1 MSVLFMMPVWNAASE
16 LWMRRML
23 DGLEPHL
30 SAVAV
35 CNPPSGR
42 WRGHVRLIDVG
53 LPQGIFGKGLR
64 HLGMYPDMSVGR
76 IRRCVRG
83 NEIQAVLVNYIPFA
97 LTYGGVLFDSGKRV
111 FIHCHGYD
119 TTWDMREYSLER
131 KRVHSEDYEDQVRQ
145 IPSSVT
151 FITPCC
157 SVKKRLVGIGI
168 EPNRIRVR
176 KFGIPS
182 DAVFRPRPARR
193 EGVTVL
199 YLGRLADCKGPD
211 LVIRAFEMACDRG
224 LSGNLIV
231 AGDGPLNVACQLI
244 VDRSKWRDRVTL
256 LGAVDAQTG
265 EKLRRSADVF
275 TAHSCRGPITNQ
287 EEAAGIAFLEAMGSG
302 LPVVTGRSGGITEYI
317 VDGDNG
323 LFFEPGDVETHADL
337 LLRLANDPAMRSEIG
352 RRAWETVK
360 TDYPLENDSVE
371 FPKILGL

>member
-1 MSVLFMMPVWNAASE
+1 
-16 LWMRRML
+16 
-23 DGLEPHL
+23 
-30 SAVAV
+30 
-35 CNPPSGR
+35 
-42 WRGHVRLIDVG
+42 
-53 LPQGIFGKGLR
+53 
-64 HLGMYPDMSVGR
+64 
-76 IRRCVRG
+76 
-83 NEIQAVLVNYIPFA
+83 
-97 LTYGGVLFDSGKRV
+97 
-111 FIHCHGYD
+111 
-119 TTWDMREYSLER
+119 MREYSLER